1 MYRIIVESNQI
12 LSMHSKGYKRLVD
25 ILAIVCTLAVIITG
39 FVLHKEV
46 HHIYVYNDVITWT
59 VHEVAGILLMLLIAI
74 HGVQHS
80 PWFKNYMKI
89 PGNRKRVS
97 TIFLAV
103 AALMLIT
110 GIILMAGSRSE
121 ILSHIHY
128 AGGILFALIA
138 IGHVA
143 KRWKIFRALFSR

>member
-25 ILAIVCTLAVIITG
+25 ILAIVSTLAVIITG

-46 HHIYVYNDVITWT
+46 HHIYVYNDVITWRL
-59 VHEVAGILLMLLIAI
+59 HEVVGILLMLLIAV

-89 PGNRKRVS
+89 PGNRKEGKHNLPCRSCYYAYNRYCAYGGESVGN
-97 TIFLAV
+97 IV
-103 AALMLIT
+103 AYPLC
-110 GIILMAGSRSE
+110 GRYIICAYCYRSC
-121 ILSHIHY
+121 
-128 AGGILFALIA
+128 G
-138 IGHVA
+138 
-143 KRWKIFRALFSR
+143 